1 MGAETA
7 VVIERRY
14 LAFGVVMSTDAPVS
28 MCGAGCGFVATVR
41 FGGEPSLDYPF
52 QHR

>member
-14 LAFGVVMSTDAPVS
+14 LAFGAVMSTDAPVS
-28 MCGAGCGFVATVR
+28 MNTR
-41 FGGEPSLDYPF
+41 Y
-52 QHR
+52 Q